1 MEVQLDKAQVRQPW
15 MHVPVRPAAELHV
28 AHSMFCAGAAGK
40 IPQAPRLPAGVL
52 PQERG
57 HMPFR
62 KLS

>member
-1 MEVQLDKAQVRQPW
+1 MEVQFDKAQVRQPW

-28 AHSMFCAGAAGK
+28 AHSMFCAGA
-40 IPQAPRLPAGVL
+40 PRLPAGVL